1 MSEQRPRQR
10 LAVHRPPAGNQPQR
24 PPFHGAPI
32 YDSVTVVNHGAKQQA
47 AIDFVRLLLSPQGH
61 QLLQADGFLNT
72 PVLVGGEPG
81 ADAG

>member
-1 MSEQRPRQR
+1 
-10 LAVHRPPAGNQPQR
+10 
-24 PPFHGAPI
+24 
-32 YDSVTVVNHGAKQQA
+32 VTVVNHGAKQQA